1 MSANTRQHTSAG
13 LLVALTLTISVTLA
27 AVLAFLCRRAH
38 LRRRRSRAVVSQHNS
53 LLLPT
58 RSPAT
63 SIGPLLDGDISRASA
78 KRHQEGREGRASEPS
93 TEPGQRPDSACIPS
107 PWQDHIGRASADLR
121 AASSMDTHTRF
132 SSRAATRSTYDGLAN
147 AQHPEY
153 PDIGREGGAEERVM
167 VFPWSLGERVLAILG
182 EGQEERPSG
191 PSVVGSEALPPYE
204 ERDARV

>member
-1 MSANTRQHTSAG
+1 MSANTRQNTSTG

-27 AVLAFLCRRAH
+27 AILAFLCRRAH
-38 LRRRRSRAVVSQHNS
+38 LRRRRSRAVLSQHNS

-63 SIGPLLDGDISRASA
+63 FIGPLLDGNMSRASA
-78 KRHQEGREGRASEPS
+78 KRHQEGRASEPS

-107 PWQDHIGRASADLR
+107 PWQEHIGRASADLR
-121 AASSMDTHTRF
+121 AASSIDTHTRF
-132 SSRAATRSTYDGLAN
+132 SSRAATRSTYNGPAN
-147 AQHPEY
+147 AQNPEY
-153 PDIGREGGAEERVM
+153 PDIGREAGAEERVM